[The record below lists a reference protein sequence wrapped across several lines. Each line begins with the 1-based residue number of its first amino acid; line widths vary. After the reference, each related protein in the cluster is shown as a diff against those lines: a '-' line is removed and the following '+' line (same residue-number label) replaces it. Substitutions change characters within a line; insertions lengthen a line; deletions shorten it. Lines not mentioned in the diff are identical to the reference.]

1 MVTQDEFFCHEIAKR
16 SVARAALHLGIEY
29 MSEEVLDVLG
39 DVLLSYLAKLGR
51 TLSMAVESSGRT
63 SAHVNVLDAIRAAEA
78 CTSPA
83 VHQLHMMNPTT
94 GAATQGADGASKS
107 GNGAATAAIAATGG
121 SGINGDGASASS
133 FTQLGNTWQ
142 DLAVF
147 CFGPA
152 WQQQAIKEL
161 QRQKEEEE
169 EKKKQQQQQQQDESQ
184 QKDKDPQQQQ
194 ALASQQQALRAQ
206 GGGGGGKNILA
217 HGVNGDS
224 STAEKEKEQ
233 KHGWDA
239 PYRDEVPEFP
249 LASATCANPH
259 RLSADVALSLHS
271 FTDADQDEDESK
283 NKAQKEE
290 DRVESVLQGIPD
302 DAFTTSAFSWG
313 ELDLSGQSDEE
324 SKKRGR
330 DDVTNGSFSPN
341 KRARV
346 ENAADHKETI
356 TAATKNATSE
366 EQEKENKGADATKE
380 TSTTKTI
387 SFAADKQQ
395 PTSTQQQQKRP
406 AYIPHFYPAF
416 PQTKTSLLGRTIID
430 AKLNQNTSKTQPS
443 SFASHLE
450 AGSKMRGNPSNSSDA
465 TSTPLGVR
473 SSLVKLGQDGGY
485 WGSEWDKNAATAS
498 KTTDTLAVPFGRG
511 RDAQPRPA
519 VEPLTKASGSR
530 VSRILEGSLD
540 TAFN

>member
-16 SVARAALHLGIEY
+16 SVAGAAIHLGIEY

-63 SAHVNVLDAIRAAEA
+63 SAHVHVLDAIRAAEA

-94 GAATQGADGASKS
+94 GAVTQGADGASKS

-121 SGINGDGASASS
+121 SGTNGDGASASS
-133 FTQLGNTWQ
+133 FTRLGNTWQ

-147 CFGPA
+147 CFGPD

-161 QRQKEEEE
+161 QKQKEEEE
-169 EKKKQQQQQQQDESQ
+169 KQKQQQQQEEENQ
-184 QKDKDPQQQQ
+184 QKDKDPQQHQ
-194 ALASQQQALRAQ
+194 APASQQQALPAQ
-206 GGGGGGKNILA
+206 GGGGGGKNLLA
-217 HGVNGDS
+217 HGMNGDS

-233 KHGWDA
+233 KYGWDA

-249 LASATCANPH
+249 LASPTCANPH
-259 RLSADVALSLHS
+259 RLSADVALSLHNFS
-271 FTDADQDEDESK
+271 DGDQDEDGSK
-283 NKAQKEE
+283 SKAKKEE
-290 DRVESVLQGIPD
+290 ERVESELQGIPD

-324 SKKRGR
+324 SKKRDR
-330 DDVTNGSFSPN
+330 DDVTNGSTSSN

-346 ENAADHKETI
+346 ENAANNKET
-356 TAATKNATSE
+356 AAAAAKNTTSD
-366 EQEKENKGADATKE
+366 EQEKENKGTDATKE
-380 TSTTKTI
+380 ASSTKKI
-387 SFAADKQQ
+387 SFATDQQ
-395 PTSTQQQQKRP
+395 ESKSAQQQQKRP
-406 AYIPHFYPAF
+406 AYIPHFYPPF

-430 AKLNQNTSKTQPS
+430 AKLSHNTSRTQPS
-443 SFASHLE
+443 SFASHLG
-450 AGSKMRGNPSNSSDA
+450 AGSKMSGGPSSSGDA

-485 WGSEWDKNAATAS
+485 WGSEWDKNASTAS
-498 KTTDTLAVPFGRG
+498 ETTGTLAVPFGRG
-511 RDAQPRPA
+511 RTAPPRPA